1 MLSCISDI
9 FFLSAMPREYLDT
22 FLSLSR
28 FLRTRERLYI
38 NRVRSLLSMRYM
50 LLGYSFEPRPYTNS
64 HALGTT
70 GSVMTIGLSINGCSH
85 SKNQFD
91 ERELD

>member
-1 MLSCISDI
+1 
-9 FFLSAMPREYLDT
+9 
-22 FLSLSR
+22 
-28 FLRTRERLYI
+28 
-38 NRVRSLLSMRYM
+38 MRYM

-64 HALGTT
+64 HALGTA

-91 ERELD
+91 EKELD